1 MSNKSQR
8 SVFLQAKKNENKEII
23 LIDTNGTEFFV
34 PQLNEGGSSLYK
46 RCVSAANNPTKYCI
60 KARISGNLTDGSV
73 EFNRVPGEKFNSS
86 EPVTNF
92 NKPNGG
98 LEQFQMK
105 QKPTME
111 VADKP
116 MEEDFLKF
124 IHNESADLKPQM
136 LFMNELKWK
145 YLIRNILR
153 GKNIM
158 MTGPAGCGKTMA
170 AKAAANSIEG
180 YSMEIFNLGSTQDPR
195 ATLIG
200 NTQFDTKKGTVF
212 SPSPFVKAIQTPN
225 TVIVLDEI
233 SRAHPEAHN
242 ILMSVLDAGQRYLRL
257 DEASDSPIVKVA
269 EGVSFIASANIGNEY
284 TSTRQ
289 LDRAIVDRFTII
301 EMDTL
306 TSEEETSLLM
316 MMYPSVDEVV
326 LTNVAKI
333 TSMTRSDVKKETPT
347 LSNSLSTRT
356 AVEIG
361 SLLYDGFSL
370 AEAAEI
376 TIFPLFED
384 AGGAQSER
392 TFIKQYVQK
401 FVGSTEEE
409 DLFNVEDSEKEV
421 DVSNPFYLLL
431 LITHKGFPP
440 N

>member
-8 SVFLQAKKNENKEII
+8 SVFLQSKKNENKEII
-23 LIDTNGTEFFV
+23 LIDTAGTEFFV
-34 PQLNEGGSSLYK
+34 PQLNEVGTSLYK

-60 KARISGNLTDGSV
+60 KARIKGNLTIGSV
-73 EFNRVPGEKFNSS
+73 EFNRVPGEKFNGS

-105 QKPTME
+105 KKPTIE

-124 IHNESADLKPQM
+124 IHNESEGLKPQM
-136 LFMNELKWK
+136 LFMNPLKWK

-257 DEASDSPIVKVA
+257 DEAADSPVVKVA

-306 TSEEETSLLM
+306 NSDEERSLLQ

-326 LTNVAKI
+326 LNNVAKI
-333 TSMTRSDVKKETPT
+333 TSMTRNDVKKEVPT

-376 TIFPLFED
+376 TIYPLFED

-392 TFIKQYVQK
+392 TYVKQYVQK

-409 DLFNVEDSEKEV
+409 DLFNVEDDSTEDV
-421 DVSNPFYLLL
+421 DISNPF
-431 LITHKGFPP
+431 
-440 N
+440 

>member
-1 MSNKSQR
+1 MAKAQR
-8 SVFLQAKKNENKEII
+8 FVFLKVVRNENKELI
-23 LIDTNGTEFFV
+23 LVDTNGVEFLV
-34 PQLNEGGSSLYK
+34 PQINEVGTSLYK
-46 RCVSAANNPTKYCI
+46 RAVASANNPSKYCF
-60 KARISGNLTDGSV
+60 KARVSGNLSNGSV
-73 EFNRVPGEKFNSS
+73 EFGRVPAEKFNGA

-92 NKPNGG
+92 NQPNGG
-98 LEQFQMK
+98 LEAFKMAVT
-105 QKPTME
+105 PTSSE
-111 VADKP
+111 AVEKP

-124 IHNESADLKPQM
+124 IHSEANGLKPKM
-136 LFMNELKWK
+136 LFMSELKWK

-180 YSMEIFNLGSTQDPR
+180 YNTEIFNLGSTQDPR

-212 SPSPFVKAIQTPN
+212 NPSPFVKAIQTPN

-242 ILMSVLDAGQRYLRL
+242 ILMTVLDAGQRYLRL
-257 DEASDSPIVKVA
+257 DEAADSPVVKVA

-284 TSTRQ
+284 TATRQ

-306 TSEEETSLLM
+306 TNEEESKLLQ
-316 MMYPSVDEVV
+316 MMYPSVDAA
-326 LTNVAKI
+326 LINSVAEI
-333 TSMTRSDVKKETPT
+333 TSMTRSEVKKDTPQLT
-347 LSNSLSTRT
+347 NSLSTRT

-376 TIFPLFED
+376 TIYPLFDE

-392 TFIKQYVQK
+392 TYIRQFVQK

-409 DLFNVEDSEKEV
+409 NLFNTETEDL
-421 DVSNPFYLLL
+421 SNPF
-431 LITHKGFPP
+431 
-440 N
+440 

>member
-1 MSNKSQR
+1 MKSQR
-8 SVFLQAKKNENKEII
+8 FVYLKVERVEDQLILVDSAGKKFL
-23 LIDTNGTEFFV
+23 V
-34 PQLNEGGSSLYK
+34 PELNEKGTSLYK
-46 RCVSAANNPTKYCI
+46 RAVSAANNPTKYCF
-60 KARISGNLTDGSV
+60 KARVSGNLTEGSV
-73 EFNRVPGEKFNSS
+73 EFGRNPGEKFNGA

-92 NKPNGG
+92 NRPNGG
-98 LEQFQMK
+98 LEQYEMK
-105 QKPTME
+105 VTPQAE
-111 VADKP
+111 VAEKP
-116 MEEDFLKF
+116 VEEDVLNF
-124 IHNESADLKPQM
+124 IHNEAGGLKPQM
-136 LFMNELKWK
+136 LFMNPLKWK
-145 YLIRNILR
+145 YLIRNIIR

-180 YSMEIFNLGSTQDPR
+180 YNMEIFNLGSTQDPR

-200 NTQFDTKKGTVF
+200 NTQFDTKQGTVF
-212 SPSPFVKAIQTPN
+212 NPSPFVKAIQTPN

-242 ILMSVLDAGQRYLRL
+242 ILMTVLDAGQRYLRL
-257 DEASDSPIVKVA
+257 DEAANSPVVKVA

-306 TSEEETSLLM
+306 TDDEETQLLQ
-316 MMYPSVDEVV
+316 MMYPSVDAGV
-326 LTNVAKI
+326 LSNVAKI
-333 TSMTRSDVKKETPT
+333 TSMTRNDLKKETPT

-376 TIFPLFED
+376 TIYPLFDD

-409 DLFNVEDSEKEV
+409 NLFNVEDTNDV
-421 DVSNPFYLLL
+421 DISNPF
-431 LITHKGFPP
+431 
-440 N
+440 

>member
-1 MSNKSQR
+1 MAKAQR
-8 SVFLQAKKNENKEII
+8 SVFLKVVRNENKE
-23 LIDTNGTEFFV
+23 LVLVDTNGVEFLV
-34 PQLNEGGSSLYK
+34 PEINEKGTSLYK
-46 RCVSAANNPTKYCI
+46 RAVASANNPSKYCF
-60 KARISGNLTDGSV
+60 KARVSGNLSNGSV
-73 EFNRVPGEKFNSS
+73 EFGRVPGEKFNGA

-92 NKPNGG
+92 NQPNGG
-98 LEQFQMK
+98 LEAFKMVVT
-105 QKPTME
+105 PTPSE
-111 VADKP
+111 AVEKP

-124 IHNESADLKPQM
+124 IHSEANGLKPKM
-136 LFMNELKWK
+136 LFMSELKWK

-180 YSMEIFNLGSTQDPR
+180 YNMEIFNLGSTQDPR

-242 ILMSVLDAGQRYLRL
+242 ILMTVLDAGQRYLRL
-257 DEASDSPIVKVA
+257 DEASDSPVVKVA

-284 TSTRQ
+284 TATRQ

-306 TSEEETSLLM
+306 TSDEEKSLLQ
-316 MMYPSVDEVV
+316 MMYPSVDVN
-326 LTNVAKI
+326 LINSVAEI
-333 TSMTRSDVKKETPT
+333 TSMTRSEVKKETPQLT
-347 LSNSLSTRT
+347 NSLSTRT

-376 TIFPLFED
+376 TIYPLFDD

-392 TFIKQYVQK
+392 TYIRQFVQK
-401 FVGSTEEE
+401 FVGSSEEE
-409 DLFNVEDSEKEV
+409 NLFNTETEDL
-421 DVSNPFYLLL
+421 SNPF
-431 LITHKGFPP
+431 
-440 N
+440 

>member
-34 PQLNEGGSSLYK
+34 PQLNEVGSSLYK
-46 RCVSAANNPTKYCI
+46 RCISATNNPTKYCI
-60 KARISGNLTDGSV
+60 KARIKGNLSEGSV
-73 EFNRVPGEKFNSS
+73 EFNRVPGEKFNGS

-124 IHNESADLKPQM
+124 IHNESEGLKPQM
-136 LFMNELKWK
+136 LFMNPLKWK

-170 AKAAANSIEG
+170 AKAAANSIDG

-257 DEASDSPIVKVA
+257 DEAADSPVVKVA

-306 TSEEETSLLM
+306 TSDEETSLLM

-326 LTNVAKI
+326 LQNVAKI
-333 TSMTRSDVKKETPT
+333 TSMTRTDVKKEVPT

-392 TFIKQYVQK
+392 TYVKQYVQK

-409 DLFNVEDSEKEV
+409 NLFNVEADSTDEV
-421 DVSNPFYLLL
+421 DVSNPF
-431 LITHKGFPP
+431 
-440 N
+440 

>member
-8 SVFLQAKKNENKEII
+8 SVFLQSKKNENKEII

-34 PQLNEGGSSLYK
+34 PQLNEVGSSLYK
-46 RCVSAANNPTKYCI
+46 RCISATNNPTKYCI
-60 KARISGNLTDGSV
+60 KARIKGNLSEGSV
-73 EFNRVPGEKFNSS
+73 EFNRVPGEKFNGS

-116 MEEDFLKF
+116 VEEDFLKF
-124 IHNESADLKPQM
+124 IHNESEGLKPQM
-136 LFMNELKWK
+136 LFMNPLKWK

-170 AKAAANSIEG
+170 AKAAANSIDG

-257 DEASDSPIVKVA
+257 DEAADSPVVKVA

-284 TSTRQ
+284 TATRQ
-289 LDRAIVDRFTII
+289 LDRAIVDRFQII

-306 TSEEETSLLM
+306 IKDEESSLLQ
-316 MMYPSVDEVV
+316 MMYPSVDIK
-326 LTNVAKI
+326 LINSVAEI
-333 TSMTRSDVKKETPT
+333 TSMTRSEVKKETPN

-361 SLLYDGFSL
+361 SLLYDGFTI

-376 TIFPLFED
+376 TIYPLFDD

-392 TFIKQYVQK
+392 TYIRQFVQK
-401 FVGSTEEE
+401 FIGTTEEE
-409 DLFNVEDSEKEV
+409 NLFNVEDDSKL
-421 DVSNPFYLLL
+421 DNPF
-431 LITHKGFPP
+431 
-440 N
+440 

>member
-23 LIDTNGTEFFV
+23 LIDTNGTEFFI
-34 PQLNEGGSSLYK
+34 PQLNEVSSSLYK
-46 RCVSAANNPTKYCI
+46 RCISAANNPTKYCI
-60 KARISGNLTDGSV
+60 KARIKGNLSEGSV
-73 EFNRVPGEKFNSS
+73 EFNRVPGEKFNGS

-92 NKPNGG
+92 DKPNGG

-105 QKPTME
+105 SVPLPTE
-111 VADKP
+111 AVEKP

-124 IHNESADLKPQM
+124 IHNESKDLKPQM

-200 NTQFDTKKGTVF
+200 NTQFDPKKGTVF

-225 TVIVLDEI
+225 TVVVLDELT
-233 SRAHPEAHN
+233 RAHPEAHN

-333 TSMTRSDVKKETPT
+333 TSMTRGDVKKETPT

-361 SLLYDGFSL
+361 SLLYDGFNL

-376 TIFPLFED
+376 TIYPLFED

-409 DLFNVEDSEKEV
+409 NLFNVEGESSEET
-421 DVSNPFYLLL
+421 DISNPF
-431 LITHKGFPP
+431 
-440 N
+440 

>member
-8 SVFLQAKKNENKEII
+8 SVFLQVKKNENKEII

-34 PQLNEGGSSLYK
+34 PQLNEVGTSLYG

-60 KARISGNLTDGSV
+60 KARIKGNLSEGSV
-73 EFNRVPGEKFNSS
+73 EFNRVPGEKFNGS

-105 QKPTME
+105 QKLTME

-124 IHNESADLKPQM
+124 IHNESEGLKPQM
-136 LFMNELKWK
+136 LFMNPLKWK

-170 AKAAANSIEG
+170 AKAAANSIDG

-257 DEASDSPIVKVA
+257 DEAADSPVVKVA

-333 TSMTRSDVKKETPT
+333 TSMTRNDVKKEVPT

-392 TFIKQYVQK
+392 TYVKQYVQK

-409 DLFNVEDSEKEV
+409 NLFNVEADSTDEL
-421 DVSNPFYLLL
+421 DVSNPF
-431 LITHKGFPP
+431 
-440 N
+440 

>member
-8 SVFLQAKKNENKEII
+8 SVFLQSKKNENKEII

-34 PQLNEGGSSLYK
+34 PKLNEEGSSLYK
-46 RCVSAANNPTKYCI
+46 RCISAANNPTKYCI
-60 KARISGNLTDGSV
+60 KARISGNLSEGSI
-73 EFNRVPGEKFNSS
+73 EFNRVPGEKFNGS

-105 QKPTME
+105 SVPLPTE
-111 VADKP
+111 AVEKP

-124 IHNESADLKPQM
+124 IHTDSKELKPQM

-170 AKAAANSIEG
+170 AKAAANAIEG

-200 NTQFDTKKGTVF
+200 NTQFDTTKGTVF

-289 LDRAIVDRFTII
+289 LDRAIVDRFQII

-316 MMYPSVDEVV
+316 MMYPSVDGT
-326 LTNVAKI
+326 LINNVAKI

-361 SLLYDGFSL
+361 SLLYDGFNL

-376 TIFPLFED
+376 TIYPLFED

-409 DLFNVEDSEKEV
+409 DLFNVAEDSTEET
-421 DVSNPFYLLL
+421 DLTNPF
-431 LITHKGFPP
+431 
-440 N
+440 

>member
-1 MSNKSQR
+1 MARAQR
-8 SVFLQAKKNENKEII
+8 SAFLKVVRNENKELI
-23 LIDTNGTEFFV
+23 LVDTNGVEFLV
-34 PQLNEGGSSLYK
+34 PEINEKGTSLYK
-46 RCVSAANNPTKYCI
+46 RAVASANNPSKYCF
-60 KARISGNLTDGSV
+60 KARVKGNLSEGSV
-73 EFNRVPGEKFNSS
+73 EFGRVPAEKFNGA
-86 EPVTNF
+86 EPVENF
-92 NKPNGG
+92 NQPNGG
-98 LEQFQMK
+98 LEAFKMVST
-105 QKPTME
+105 PPPSE
-111 VADKP
+111 AVEKP

-124 IHNESADLKPQM
+124 IHSEANGLKPKM
-136 LFMNELKWK
+136 LFMSELKWK

-180 YSMEIFNLGSTQDPR
+180 YNMEIFNLGSTQDPR

-212 SPSPFVKAIQTPN
+212 NPSPFVKAIQTPN

-242 ILMSVLDAGQRYLRL
+242 ILMTVLDAGQRYLRL
-257 DEASDSPIVKVA
+257 DEASDSPVVKVA

-284 TSTRQ
+284 TATRQ

-306 TSEEETSLLM
+306 TTDEEKSLLQ
-316 MMYPSVDEVV
+316 MMYPSVDIN
-326 LTNVAKI
+326 LINSVAEI
-333 TSMTRSDVKKETPT
+333 TSMTRSEVKKETPQLT
-347 LSNSLSTRT
+347 NSLSTRT

-376 TIFPLFED
+376 TIYPLFDD

-392 TFIKQYVQK
+392 TYIRQFVQK
-401 FVGSTEEE
+401 FVGSSEEE
-409 DLFNVEDSEKEV
+409 NLFNTETEDL
-421 DVSNPFYLLL
+421 SNPF
-431 LITHKGFPP
+431 
-440 N
+440 

>member
-1 MSNKSQR
+1 LILVDSAGKK
-8 SVFLQAKKNENKEII
+8 FL
-23 LIDTNGTEFFV
+23 V
-34 PQLNEGGSSLYK
+34 PELNEKGTSLYK
-46 RCVSAANNPTKYCI
+46 RAVAAANNPTKYCF
-60 KARISGNLTDGSV
+60 KARVSGNLTEGSV
-73 EFNRVPGEKFNSS
+73 EFGRNPGENFNGA

-92 NKPNGG
+92 NRPNGG
-98 LEQFQMK
+98 LEQYEMK
-105 QKPTME
+105 VTPQAE
-111 VADKP
+111 VAEKP
-116 MEEDFLKF
+116 VEEDVLNF
-124 IHNESADLKPQM
+124 IHNEAGGLKPQM
-136 LFMNELKWK
+136 LFMNPLKWK
-145 YLIRNILR
+145 YLIRNIIR

-180 YSMEIFNLGSTQDPR
+180 YNMEIFNLGSTQDPR

-200 NTQFDTKKGTVF
+200 NTQFDTKQGTVF
-212 SPSPFVKAIQTPN
+212 NPSPFVKAIQTPN

-242 ILMSVLDAGQRYLRL
+242 ILMTVLDAGQRYLRL
-257 DEASDSPIVKVA
+257 DEAADSPVVKVA
-269 EGVSFIASANIGNEY
+269 ESVSFIASANIGNEY

-306 TSEEETSLLM
+306 TDDEETQLLQ
-316 MMYPSVDEVV
+316 MMYPSVDAGV
-326 LTNVAKI
+326 LSNVAKI
-333 TSMTRSDVKKETPT
+333 TSMTRNDLKKETPT

-376 TIFPLFED
+376 TIYPLFDD

-409 DLFNVEDSEKEV
+409 NLFNVEDTNDV
-421 DVSNPFYLLL
+421 DISNPF
-431 LITHKGFPP
+431 
-440 N
+440 